1 MERGEA
7 GEGMA
12 IKTFHPNRSPDPM
25 SERGK
30 GMWVQRED
38 PRALGRAL
46 GWEGGSCV
54 TLGKTPSWGLSFL
67 FCSMGMVV

>member
-1 MERGEA
+1 
-7 GEGMA
+7 
-12 IKTFHPNRSPDPM
+12 M